1 MHYGFIYLEGKSVD
15 PMIKLTFKGAGGH
28 RFFAF
33 GAHYRRG
40 RYEDYRIMGS
50 WAPSSADGT
59 IPMQLKIIYNTR
71 DEENI
76 TTDGD
81 HIELKGTFD
90 PELNTL
96 KGTSYMPLSKR
107 TGEFVFKRDP
117 DIVRFLPA
125 PSTMTARRWWRFAT
139 TSVLDDVR
147 KEASSLMRI
156 SKRIK
161 DMERFMELTLIESY
175 YGIDLDVDEG
185 DELLLLFLNL
195 DEADVR
201 FCASLMAIHPRK
213 PPPPEFT

>member
-1 MHYGFIYLEGKSVD
+1 
-15 PMIKLTFKGAGGH
+15 MIKLTFKGASEH

-40 RYEDYRIMGS
+40 KYENYRIIGN

-59 IPMQLKIIYNTR
+59 IPVQLKITYSTT
-71 DEENI
+71 DGDNI

-81 HIELKGTFD
+81 NIELKGTFN
-90 PELNTL
+90 PKLNTL
-96 KGTSYMPLSKR
+96 RGTSYMPFSKR

-147 KEASSLMRI
+147 REASSLMRI
-156 SKRIK
+156 NKRIK

-175 YGIDLDVDEG
+175 YGIDLDVDEE
-185 DELLLLFLNL
+185 DELLLLFLDL

-201 FCASLMAIHPRK
+201 FCASLMAIHLRN